1 MELKV
6 LGSCSRGNCYIL
18 ESGTEALILEA
29 GIPPKRVKV
38 ALGFNLSKV
47 VGCLVTH
54 EHGDHAKH
62 AHDLGRLGITVYA
75 SRGTV
80 EAIGATHRTEV
91 LAPRVRHRLGG
102 FTVLPFPVEHDV
114 REPYGYLIH
123 HEEAGNVLF
132 ATDTYYLRYT
142 FAGLN
147 NILLEANY
155 ALDILDE
162 GVRRGTVHAAQRQRV
177 LTSHMDI
184 ETCKEVLRAND
195 LSAVNSIVLIHLSD
209 SNSDADRFRREVA
222 ELTGKRV
229 HIATPGLVLP
239 FNKTPF

>member
-1 MELKV
+1 MNLNI
-6 LGSCSRGNCYIL
+6 LGSSSSGNCYIF
-18 ESGTEALILEA
+18 ENETEALILEA
-29 GIPPKRVKV
+29 GITAKRVKM

-47 VGCLVTH
+47 VGCLISH

-62 AHDLGRLGITVYA
+62 AHELGKLGITAYA
-75 SRGTV
+75 SAGTI
-80 EAIGATHRTEV
+80 EAIGSTYRTHV
-91 LAPRVRHRLGG
+91 LKPKVKHLIGG

-114 REPYGYLIH
+114 REPFGYLIH
-123 HEEAGNVLF
+123 HPDMGNVLF
-132 ATDTYYLRYT
+132 ATDTYFLQYT

-147 NILLEANY
+147 NILIEANY

-162 GVRRGTVHAAQRQRV
+162 KVAKGSVHIAQRQRV

-184 ETCKEVLRAND
+184 ETCKEVLKAND
-195 LSAVNSIVLIHLSD
+195 LSTVNNIVLIHLSD
-209 SNSDADRFRREVA
+209 SNSDAARFKREVK

-229 HIATPGLVLP
+229 HIAEPDLVIP